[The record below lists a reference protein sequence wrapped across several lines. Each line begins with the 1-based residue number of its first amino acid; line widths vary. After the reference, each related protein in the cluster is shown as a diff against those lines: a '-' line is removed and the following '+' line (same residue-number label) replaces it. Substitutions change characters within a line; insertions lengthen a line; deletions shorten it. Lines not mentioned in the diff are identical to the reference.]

1 MTDLTST
8 NNLPSMTQEDI
19 MIEILRGQKE
29 TKERMNVVEKRLD
42 VIENTS
48 PIPNATSKRLT
59 KLRLAR
65 VIKWLGGKDS
75 RAYKS
80 VEIDEYGTHHR
91 FSQKVF
97 REFAQDFY
105 EEFDLGTYS
114 DLQKGQVKQAEEYI
128 REWEPSTNTKRKI
141 NQLNNQIEL
150 FTVN

>member
-1 MTDLTST
+1 MTDLLDTS
-8 NNLPSMTQEDI
+8 NLPSMTQEDI
-19 MIEILRGQKE
+19 MINILQGQKE
-29 TKERMNVVEKRLD
+29 TKERMSVVEKRLD

-59 KLRLAR
+59 KLRLSR

-75 RAYKS
+75 KAYRS
-80 VEIDEYGTHHR
+80 VEVDEFGTRHR

-105 EEFDLGTYS
+105 EEFDLETYS

-128 REWEPSTNTKRKI
+128 KTWEPCTNTKRKI
-141 NQLNNQIEL
+141 NMLNNQLEL
-150 FTVN
+150 FAVN